1 MFEIYY
7 FADGTTAKCP
17 SCNLA
22 SFLIKSSST
31 AKPATLES
39 IFVTAHFAVQIGNLF
54 GSAHECLIREGVLMH
69 AVICTVLWTHMYAH
83 VVPFG
88 TSDSD
93 ESRSGKQKS
102 PQCAYTVCGN
112 HDIGFLVVGE
122 VT

>member
-1 MFEIYY
+1 MQALRIVQVY
-7 FADGTTAKCP
+7 AQ
-17 SCNLA
+17 SCTSLVF
-22 SFLIKSSST
+22 SISRGSIV
-31 AKPATLES
+31 KPAPTES
-39 IFVTAHFAVQIGNLF
+39 IFVSAHFVVQIGNLF

-93 ESRSGKQKS
+93 ESRSGRQKS